1 MIRPMNILMKTA
13 RFALAFFA
21 IACATCAAH
30 SETYKLKHAGLR
42 TLYLAPIFIGID
54 RGIFKSRD
62 LDLAYEEIDSGALSP
77 AVILS
82 GSAQI
87 TSDDILGIAPLAKQ
101 GKEFMMIYNL
111 MDRMTMDLIVRKEI
125 IARANFDPKAPISER
140 AKILKG
146 LTIGITRPG
155 APTDAYSRYFLI
167 RAGLDPQHDATLTQV
182 GGVAGLSAAFRSGRI
197 DAFMLSPPL
206 PQTLERDGFG
216 TIIVRNTQA
225 EVPELAG
232 MSYITLF
239 TSKEIAQKNKPALK
253 AYVKGVQEALKWA
266 HENRDEALKLLGQ
279 KWFKDTPAPSLALS
293 FDVLLPALSTTG
305 EFTPASLAKFVSVY
319 KTIGENIDVDLSEGK
334 LWTNEFVR

>member
-1 MIRPMNILMKTA
+1 MMNIRMKIA
-13 RFALAFFA
+13 RLLLTLVA
-21 IACATCAAH
+21 IACLGGAAH
-30 SETYKLKHAGLR
+30 SESYKLKHAGLR

-62 LDLAYEEIDSGALSP
+62 LDLSYEEIDSGALSP

-82 GSAQI
+82 GHAQI

-111 MDRMTMDLIVRKEI
+111 MDRMTMDLIVRKEV
-125 IARANFDPKAPISER
+125 IARSSFDPKAPISQR

-155 APTDAYSRYFLI
+155 APTDAYSRYFLV
-167 RAGLDPQHDATLTQV
+167 RAGLDPQHDATLMQV

-225 EVPELAG
+225 EVPELSG

-239 TSKEIAQKNKPALK
+239 TSKEIAQTNKPGLK
-253 AYVKGVQEALKWA
+253 AYAKGVQEALQWA
-266 HENRDEALKLLGQ
+266 RDNREEALKLLGQ
-279 KWFKDTPAPSLALS
+279 KWFKDTPAPALALS
-293 FDVLLPALSTTG
+293 FDALLPALSPTG
-305 EFTPASLAKFVSVY
+305 EFTPEALQKFLAVY
-319 KTIGENIDVDLSEGK
+319 KTIGESIDVDLSEGK

>member
-1 MIRPMNILMKTA
+1 MNIVMKTA

-167 RAGLDPQHDATLTQV
+167 RAGLNPQHDATLTQV

-206 PQTLERDGFG
+206 PQTLEREGFG

-239 TSKEIAQKNKPALK
+239 TSKEIAQTKKPALK
-253 AYVKGVQEALKWA
+253 AYAKGVQEALKWA